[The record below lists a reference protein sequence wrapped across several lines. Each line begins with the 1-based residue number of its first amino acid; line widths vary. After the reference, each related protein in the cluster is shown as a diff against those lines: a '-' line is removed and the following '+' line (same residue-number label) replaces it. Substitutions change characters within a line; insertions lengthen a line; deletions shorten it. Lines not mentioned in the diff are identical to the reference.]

1 MWVRL
6 LLRVQIKKVTMLI
19 IDEIKA
25 IKAHIKEM
33 LSMDRD
39 NNLKSIKED
48 IEYGKY
54 GGKYVNENGR
64 HYYVVAA
71 CSTVEDYYWVR
82 INKDREIQFSSCV
95 GNPGEILDNA
105 PADMSVLDY
114 LIRWE
119 SEDVAK
125 KVYEY
130 IDSTGHDV
138 LFTKVNINGKLY

>member
-6 LLRVQIKKVTMLI
+6 LLGVQIKKDTMLI
-19 IDEIKA
+19 DEIRA
-25 IKAHIKEM
+25 IKEHIKEM

-95 GNPGEILDNA
+95 GNPGVVMNEV

-114 LIRWE
+114 LLKWE
-119 SEDVAK
+119 SEEVAK
-125 KVYEY
+125 KVYSY
-130 IDSTGHDV
+130 IDSTGHDM
-138 LFTKVNINGKLY
+138 LFTKINIKGKLY